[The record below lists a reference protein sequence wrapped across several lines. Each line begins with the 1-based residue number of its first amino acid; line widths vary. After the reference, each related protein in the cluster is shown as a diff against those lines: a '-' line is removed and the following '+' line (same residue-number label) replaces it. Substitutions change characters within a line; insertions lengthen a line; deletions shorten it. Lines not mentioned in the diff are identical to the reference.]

1 MEFRMKH
8 ETGRRYDSESRVEGS
23 GDVIVDWTSIS
34 PAYMWNQNQNNGLS
48 RQSK

>member
-1 MEFRMKH
+1 MEFP

-34 PAYMWNQNQNNGLS
+34 PAYMWNQNQNIALS

>member
-23 GDVIVDWTSIS
+23 GDVIVDWTSITGI
-34 PAYMWNQNQNNGLS
+34 YVK
-48 RQSK
+48 SKPKQWSF